1 MSKAFLPAARTA
13 ARRSSGV
20 EGFRLTL
27 RELARHLNLSITTV
41 SRALAGYDDVS
52 EATRARV
59 LEAAERLGYQ
69 PNPLGQRLRKGRTEA
84 IGLVI
89 PATSGHLGD
98 PFFLELAASLGDRL
112 REHGL
117 DLVLTSCPPGP
128 KELECYRHLAE
139 GRRVDGMVVARTRR
153 QDERIAYLAEKGV
166 PFVCHGRSETP
177 VSFPYVDVDGEH
189 GFRIAAEHL
198 IQLGHRR
205 IGLVNS
211 PEELNFTHHRF
222 RGYSLALEAAGIPY
236 DESLTEHGDLT
247 EESGYR
253 AAKKLLSRDEPPTA
267 LLCAN
272 DWMAIG
278 AMHAVR
284 EGGMWPGKDVSVI
297 GYDDLSVARF
307 TDPPLTTLRQPIRAS
322 AERLVDMLIAHM
334 GGAEAESLQ
343 EVYLPQLMIRGSSGP
358 PRGTVAKQDAVT
370 RPKGS
375 DHR

>member
-1 MSKAFLPAARTA
+1 M
-13 ARRSSGV
+13 
-20 EGFRLTL
+20 TL

-59 LEAAERLGYQ
+59 REAAERLGYQ
-69 PNPLGQRLRKGRTEA
+69 PNPLGQRLRSGRTEA

-89 PATSGHLGD
+89 PAAPGHMSD

-117 DLVLTSCPPGP
+117 DLVLTSAAPGP
-128 KELECYRHLAE
+128 QEMERYRYLVE
-139 GRRVDGMVVARTRR
+139 GRRVDGVVVARTRR
-153 QDERIAYLAEKGV
+153 HDERIAYLAKKGV

-177 VSFPYVDVDGEH
+177 AVFPYIDVDGEH

-198 IQLGHRR
+198 IRLGHRR

-211 PEELNFTHHRF
+211 PEELNFTHHRVS
-222 RGYSLALEAAGIPY
+222 GYRQALEAAGIPW
-236 DESLTEHGDLT
+236 DTSLIEYGDLT

-253 AAKKLLSRDEPPTA
+253 AAKRLLSLEEPPTA

-284 EGGMWPGKDVSVI
+284 EGGMWPGKDVSVV
-297 GYDDLSVARF
+297 GYDDLPVARF

-322 AERLVDMLIAHM
+322 GARLADMLVELMNGAK
-334 GGAEAESLQ
+334 AEALQ
-343 EVYLPQLMIRGSSGP
+343 EVHLPELVVRGSSGP
-358 PRGTVAKQDAVT
+358 VAGGPPQ
-370 RPKGS
+370 PPG
-375 DHR
+375 

>member
-1 MSKAFLPAARTA
+1 M
-13 ARRSSGV
+13 
-20 EGFRLTL
+20 TL

-52 EATRARV
+52 AATRARV
-59 LEAAERLGYQ
+59 LEAAQRLGYQ

-84 IGLVI
+84 VGLVI

-98 PFFLELAASLGDRL
+98 PFFLELATGLGDRL

-128 KELECYRHLAE
+128 GELECYRHLVE

-153 QDERIAYLAEKGV
+153 HDERIAYLAEKGI

-177 VSFPYVDVDGEH
+177 VTFPYVDVDGEH
-189 GFRIAAEHL
+189 GFRIAAEYL
-198 IQLGHRR
+198 INLGHRR

-211 PEELNFTHHRF
+211 SEELNFTHHRVC
-222 RGYSLALEAAGIPY
+222 GYRSALEAAGIPY
-236 DESLTEHGDLT
+236 DAGLIEHGDLT

-253 AAKKLLSRDEPPTA
+253 AAKTLLGREEPPTA

-322 AERLVDMLIAHM
+322 AERLADMLVARM
-334 GGAEAESLQ
+334 GGTDAESLQ
-343 EVYLPQLMIRGSSGP
+343 EVYLPQLMVRRSAGP
-358 PRGTVAKQDAVT
+358 PPGTVAEKSGVIKT
-370 RPKGS
+370 ERE
-375 DHR
+375 